1 MNCKLHLYDNVCIH
15 IQYMY
20 LWLWCSI
27 LVYHNMWTLQDETVF
42 YICIYVYNFLNV
54 HIYGFKAT
62 SKDIIICKHCK
73 MKLYSMYLC
82 VQLHQCIYLWLQS
95 IHISKDGLQITFIW
109 LFVCT
114 YSTYVFMCTTSS
126 MYLCLFKR
134 WIANYIY
141 MTICVCIFYI
151 LCIYGYAAIHIL
163 VYHNM

>member
-1 MNCKLHLYDNVCIH
+1 MNCKLHLYDNMCIH

-27 LVYHNMWTLQDETVF
+27 LVYHNRYVNIARWN
-42 YICIYVYNFLNV
+42 CIL
-54 HIYGFKAT
+54 H
-62 SKDIIICKHCK
+62 
-73 MKLYSMYLC
+73 MYLC

-109 LFVCT
+109 LSVYT

-151 LCIYGYAAIHIL
+151 LCIYGYAALHIL

>member
-1 MNCKLHLYDNVCIH
+1 M
-15 IQYMY
+15 QE
-20 LWLWCSI
+20 
-27 LVYHNMWTLQDETVF
+27 ETVF

>member
-1 MNCKLHLYDNVCIH
+1 MKLYSTYVFMCTTSSMYIFMASKHTSKDIIICKHCKMKLYSTYVFMCTTSS
-15 IQYMY
+15 MY
-20 LWLWCSI
+20 IFMASK
-27 LVYHNMWTLQDETVF
+27 H
-42 YICIYVYNFLNV
+42 
-54 HIYGFKAT
+54 T

>member
-1 MNCKLHLYDNVCIH
+1 MKLYSTYVFMCTTSS
-15 IQYMY
+15 MY
-20 LWLWCSI
+20 IFMASK
-27 LVYHNMWTLQDETVF
+27 H
-42 YICIYVYNFLNV
+42 
-54 HIYGFKAT
+54 T
-62 SKDIIICKHCK
+62 SKDIIIYKHCK
-73 MKLYSMYLC
+73 MKLYSTYVFMCTTPSMY
-82 VQLHQCIYLWLQS
+82 IYLWLQS

-109 LFVCT
+109 LFVYT

-151 LCIYGYAAIHIL
+151 LCIYGYAALHIL